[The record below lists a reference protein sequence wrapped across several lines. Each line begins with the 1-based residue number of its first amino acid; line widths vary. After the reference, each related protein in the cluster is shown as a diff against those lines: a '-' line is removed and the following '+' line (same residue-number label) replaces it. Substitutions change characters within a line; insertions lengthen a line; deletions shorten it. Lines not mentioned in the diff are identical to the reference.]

1 MSFID
6 HDDQDK
12 MRARRES
19 TFGGAVRY
27 GAPPK
32 PSEPKPTTD
41 NLLGKAI
48 GDLMKLRL
56 NTELPP
62 SFTAEVNR
70 IMMSLMMHRQMLD
83 ERSKL

>member
-6 HDDQDK
+6 PDDQDK

-56 NTELPP
+56 NANLPVELTPD
-62 SFTAEVNR
+62 VDR
-70 IMMSLMMHRQMLD
+70 IMMNLMLHRQTLN
-83 ERSKL
+83 ERS